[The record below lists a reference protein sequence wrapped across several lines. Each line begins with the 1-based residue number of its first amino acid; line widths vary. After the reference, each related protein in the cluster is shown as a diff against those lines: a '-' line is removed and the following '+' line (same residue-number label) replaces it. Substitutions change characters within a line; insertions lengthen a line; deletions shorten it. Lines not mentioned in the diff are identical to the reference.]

1 MSSSA
6 KFDER
11 ALRKRLLRLEAETH
25 RLEIASTLQE
35 LRRPMTHLRHAP
47 ALLGLLGSNNR
58 VMDSVTDFLAAKRLG
73 WIVKAVPLA
82 LAGWR
87 IANLIR
93 GIFLRHGS
101 SERPASD

>member
-6 KFDER
+6 KLDER

-25 RLEIASTLQE
+25 RLEMTSTLQE

-58 VMDSVTDFLAAKRLG
+58 MIDSVADFLAAKRLG
-73 WIVKAVPLA
+73 WVVKSIPLI

-87 IANLIR
+87 IANLVR
-93 GIFLRHGS
+93 RIFVRHGP
-101 SERPASD
+101 SEQTASD

>member
-1 MSSSA
+1 MSSTA
-6 KFDER
+6 KLDER
-11 ALRKRLLRLEAETH
+11 SLRKRLLRLEAETH
-25 RLEIASTLQE
+25 RLEMASTLAE

-58 VMDSVTDFLAAKRLG
+58 VIDSVADFLAARRLG

-87 IANLIR
+87 VAMLVKTIVSQHR
-93 GIFLRHGS
+93 GVTKTS
-101 SERPASD
+101 A